1 VKLNREK
8 CREQFL
14 KINQELYQEYQG
26 LEKDY
31 LMSEVT
37 KARWIEGDPHQS
49 RALFLAHGYMGSPNE
64 MLFLA
69 EPFIKAGWTV
79 VAFLIPGHGATSS
92 IANAFDKN
100 RWRLEMQRQFNLVLE
115 SFDEVRAV
123 GFSTG
128 ALLLHDFL
136 LRQSRNA
143 PLPSS
148 LKSLHLISPYFVQR
162 VGKKLSCLDPI
173 LEKLINN
180 ISVDLAY
187 ALSRFPDLRVMTLD
201 RPSYN
206 QRIPLSA
213 AREIKELGLQ
223 VYKQEQAAS
232 KLKLPTQLFLSQNDW
247 TVKIQA
253 SKTVVYR
260 DIEAKNIEVIYYP
273 GKEPHHLMAPVVS
286 TVAEN
291 IQQRLFC
298 YCCPAAQAQ

>member
-1 VKLNREK
+1 MKLNREK
-8 CREQFL
+8 CREQFI
-14 KINQELYQEYQG
+14 KINQELYEEYQS
-26 LEKDY
+26 LEKDFI
-31 LMSEVT
+31 MSEVT
-37 KARWIEGDPHQS
+37 KARWIEGD
-49 RALFLAHGYMGSPNE
+49 RDLNKALFLAHGYMGSPNE

-79 VAFLIPGHGATSS
+79 VAFLIPGHGASS
-92 IANAFDKN
+92 TIANAFDKT
-100 RWRLEMQRQFNLVLE
+100 RWRHEMQRQFNLVLE

-136 LRQSRNA
+136 LRQSPST

-162 VGKKLSCLDPI
+162 VGKNLSCLDPI

-180 ISVDLAY
+180 ISVNLAY
-187 ALSRFPDLRVMTLD
+187 GLSRFPDLLVMTLD

-206 QRIPLSA
+206 QRIPLST

-223 VYKQEQAAS
+223 VYKQEKAAT

-260 DIEAKNIEVIYYP
+260 DIEADKIEVIYYP
-273 GKEPHHLMAPVVS
+273 GKDPHHLMAPAVS
-286 TVAEN
+286 TVAKN
-291 IQQRLFC
+291 IQQRLFF
-298 YCCPAAQAQ
+298 YCCPAAQPQ